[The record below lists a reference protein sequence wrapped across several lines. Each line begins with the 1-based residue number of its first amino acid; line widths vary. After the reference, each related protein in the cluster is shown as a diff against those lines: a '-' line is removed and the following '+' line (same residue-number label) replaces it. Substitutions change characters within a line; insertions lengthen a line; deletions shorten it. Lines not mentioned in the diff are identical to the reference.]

1 MFKIMFKLGIWL
13 IVGVGSITTLLA
25 NSNFQTPWKYVIDSY
40 VSPGTQITLTQ
51 PDGELTT
58 MEVVEGQTGS
68 KTFDVGAPIT
78 LAGVYLIGSIMTF
91 GLKRRPRSFVSNT
104 DYKKP

>member
-25 NSNFQTPWKYVIDSY
+25 NTNFQTPWKYVLDSSI
-40 VSPGTQITLTQ
+40 SPGTQITLTQ
-51 PDGELTT
+51 PDGELKTL
-58 MEVVEGQTGS
+58 EVKEGQTLSGR

-78 LAGVYLIGSIMTF
+78 LAGVYLVGSIVGF
-91 GLKRRPRSFVSNT
+91 GLKRRSRSFVSNG
-104 DYKKP
+104 D